1 MGWELQ
7 RLLWRKIRQRK
18 KWRKAGLVFTEILI
32 IYLFSSRQYTD
43 TIQKSKPC
51 WDVCVCVFFEVA
63 LPQSPSGSAVSILTT
78 VIQALVDDGVGK
90 TVTGTL

>member
-1 MGWELQ
+1 M
-7 RLLWRKIRQRK
+7 
-18 KWRKAGLVFTEILI
+18 FTEILI

-51 WDVCVCVFFEVA
+51 WGVCVCVFFEVA